1 MSTID
6 RLKRLTG
13 EGSDAAAAEKEKGGT
28 RDRIGELRS
37 RIDAILFRRPQP
49 PERPAPA
56 ATGRR
61 RALEDLVPGREEATP
76 WGTCFSVEGRVAET
90 GFHGCRFMDELAAVD
105 MERLALLGNEPR
117 LARCSPGDGLFLDT
131 ETTGLSGGTGT
142 VAFLIGAGWFD
153 GEDFRTVQ
161 IFARDFEEERA
172 ALFFLRD
179 LVRDRRFLVTF
190 NGKAFDLGV
199 LSARFVLN
207 RLPDPLS
214 SLPHLDLLH
223 PARRLF
229 RHRLESCRLA
239 SLEENLLRFR
249 REGDHPGDHLA
260 AARILHDRARIPEAR
275 ALLEQVAALEG
286 EPALEARRRL
296 SLLYKREALWEEAV
310 RLWGEM
316 TGENPGDPFAVEEL
330 AKWYEHRAKDCGKA
344 RALVLQAL
352 DTAPPDARP
361 ALRRRLER
369 LTRKTGAARPDEGSY
384 ERRGNDPMKKK
395 IRMYTLSTCSHCKA
409 TKRFLTEHDITF
421 DFTDVDLLGPAERAA
436 VLEEVKGLNPRLSF
450 PTIVIGDTV
459 IVGFRER
466 EIREALGI

>member
-37 RIDAILFRRPQP
+37 RIDAILSRRPRP

-56 ATGRR
+56 AAGRR

-76 WGTCFSVEGRVAET
+76 WGTCFSVKGRVAET

-249 REGDHPGDHLA
+249 REGDVPGWEIPQRYFDWLRRRDGRLVADIFEHNRLDILSMAALTVHFSRLLGGEDPREGDHPGDHLA
-260 AARILHDRARIPEAR
+260 AARILHDRARIPEAQ
-275 ALLEQVAALEG
+275 ALLERIAALAG

-310 RLWGEM
+310 RLWGDM
-316 TGENPGDPFAVEEL
+316 AGENPGDPFAVEEL

-369 LTRKTGAARPDEGSY
+369 LTRKTGAARPGEGSY
-384 ERRGNDPMKKK
+384 ERRGKTP
-395 IRMYTLSTCSHCKA
+395 
-409 TKRFLTEHDITF
+409 
-421 DFTDVDLLGPAERAA
+421 
-436 VLEEVKGLNPRLSF
+436 
-450 PTIVIGDTV
+450 
-459 IVGFRER
+459 
-466 EIREALGI
+466 